1 MLILHIGS
9 PKTGTTALQQFLNG
23 NTEALRKVGVN
34 YMNAARTHIAH
45 NPLAQSVP
53 QGKAAELVAEIVREY
68 DEKPDLTHVIS
79 SEIMSRVVVANG
91 LRGLFPEHIA
101 KNTKVI
107 CYLRRQDRYAE
118 VLYKQLAKNALVPN
132 DRGSFL
138 AGQIRKLAYN
148 AFLDVYA
155 EMFGRENIQIKP
167 FDRSAFREGDIVADF
182 AQEMLGLD
190 DLSAF
195 DRGVGEANKSMSVE
209 LSEMLGAVSF
219 DKTANVRQLI
229 RVLST
234 YDDPLLFSKND
245 TFPIEDRVTLMAEL
259 RESNEALRAAYA
271 PHLAQLFDMSDIE
284 AGVEAPE
291 LASRQV
297 RARALAGS
305 RALGRAILEVTK
317 LQAKATIAK
326 AAQELAA
333 QAPQASET
341 EDDDDGMVT
350 VSSDDMPPNW
360 FIDIAPPK
368 PSTGFYRKLN
378 HHGAAFVDRG
388 RKQLLVT
395 FDNLHN
401 VGDPRINR
409 TLWAEKFAADQ
420 GWSFLGV
427 FAQAPVW
434 YRDPEL
440 IEMFEDLTQSGF
452 FSSFDNVAFAGT
464 SMGAFAALSFSSCA
478 PGSTV
483 LAFSPQSTLDE
494 ALVPWETRFAKGRA
508 ADWSLPF
515 SDAAKEITNAKD
527 VQVYYDPFFEPD
539 RKQIERLQGDNV
551 RHFKCFGFGHKSALV
566 LNRMG
571 HLKPVMKAGVEGTLE
586 AKDFYPMIRD
596 RRNIRIY
603 LMEMQAHLEGKGMAE
618 RSERLK
624 AAFRKRQRQMAA
636 E

>member
-9 PKTGTTALQQFLNG
+9 PKTGTTALQQFLHSNAD
-23 NTEALRKVGVN
+23 ALRKAGVN
-34 YMNAARTHIAH
+34 YMTAARTHIAH
-45 NPLAQSVP
+45 NPLAQAVP
-53 QGKAAELVAEIVREY
+53 QGKAAELVAQIVEEY
-68 DEKPDLTHVIS
+68 DANPDMTHVVS
-79 SEIMSRVVVANG
+79 SEIMFRVVVANG
-91 LRGLFPEHIA
+91 LRGLFPDHIA
-101 KNTKVI
+101 RNTKVI

-132 DRGSFL
+132 DRTSFL
-138 AGQIRKLAYN
+138 AGQIKKLAFTN
-148 AFLDVYA
+148 FLDVYA
-155 EMFGRENIQIKP
+155 EMFGTENIRIKP
-167 FDRSAFREGDIVADF
+167 FDRKAFKDGDIVADF
-182 AQEMLGLD
+182 AEDMLGLS

-195 DRGVGEANKSMSVE
+195 DRPTREANKSMSVE
-209 LSEMLGAVSF
+209 LSEMLGAISF

-245 TFPIEDRVTLMAEL
+245 TFSLESRVTLMNEL
-259 RESNEALRAAYA
+259 AQDNEKLRATYA
-271 PHLAQLFDMSDIE
+271 PHLPQLFDMSDLDS
-284 AGVEAPE
+284 GVEDVE
-291 LASRQV
+291 LEPRNV

-317 LQAKATIAK
+317 MQAQAAIAK
-326 AAQELAA
+326 AVQGAALAQPKPAEN
-333 QAPQASET
+333 

-350 VSSDDMPPNW
+350 VSSDDMPPAW
-360 FIDIAPPK
+360 FVDIAPPK
-368 PSTGFYRKLN
+368 PATGFYRKLN

-434 YRDPEL
+434 YRDSEL
-440 IEMFEDLTQSGF
+440 IEMFEDLRENGF
-452 FSSFDNVAFAGT
+452 FASFDNVAFAGT

-494 ALVPWETRFAKGRA
+494 TLVPWETRFAKGRA
-508 ADWSLPF
+508 ADWSLAF
-515 SDAAKEITNAKD
+515 SDAANEIATARD
-527 VQVYYDPFFEPD
+527 IQLYYDPFFEPD
-539 RKQIERLQGDNV
+539 RKQVERLQGENV

-571 HLKPVMKAGVEGTLE
+571 HLKTVMKSGIEGTL
-586 AKDFYPMIRD
+586 AASDFYPMIRD
-596 RRNIRIY
+596 RRNIRLY
-603 LMEMQAHLEGKGMAE
+603 LTEMQAHLEAKGMTE

-624 AAFRKRQRQMAA
+624 AAFRKRQRQSGD
-636 E
+636 

>member
-1 MLILHIGS
+1 MRLL
-9 PKTGTTALQQFLNG
+9 T
-23 NTEALRKVGVN
+23 
-34 YMNAARTHIAH
+34 
-45 NPLAQSVP
+45 
-53 QGKAAELVAEIVREY
+53 ELVAQIVEEY
-68 DEKPDLTHVIS
+68 DANPDMTHVVS
-79 SEIMSRVVVANG
+79 SEIMFRVVVANG
-91 LRGLFPEHIA
+91 LRGLFPDHIA
-101 KNTKVI
+101 RNTKVI

-132 DRGSFL
+132 DRTSFL
-138 AGQIRKLAYN
+138 AGQIKKLAFTN
-148 AFLDVYA
+148 FLDVYA
-155 EMFGRENIQIKP
+155 EMFGTENIRIKP
-167 FDRSAFREGDIVADF
+167 FDRKAFKDGDIVADF
-182 AQEMLGLD
+182 AEDMLGLS

-195 DRGVGEANKSMSVE
+195 DRPTREANKSMSVE
-209 LSEMLGAVSF
+209 LSEMLGAISF

-245 TFPIEDRVTLMAEL
+245 TFSLESRVTLMNEL
-259 RESNEALRAAYA
+259 AQDNEKLRATYA
-271 PHLAQLFDMSDIE
+271 PHLPQLFDMSDLDS
-284 AGVEAPE
+284 GVEDVE
-291 LASRQV
+291 LEPRNV

-317 LQAKATIAK
+317 MQAQAAIAK
-326 AAQELAA
+326 AVQGAALAQPKPAE
-333 QAPQASET
+333 S

-350 VSSDDMPPNW
+350 VSSDDMPPAW
-360 FIDIAPPK
+360 FVDIAPPK
-368 PSTGFYRKLN
+368 PATGFYRKLN

-434 YRDPEL
+434 YRDSEL
-440 IEMFEDLTQSGF
+440 IEMFEDLRENGF
-452 FSSFDNVAFAGT
+452 FASFDNVAFAGT

-494 ALVPWETRFAKGRA
+494 TLVPWETRFAKGRA
-508 ADWSLPF
+508 ADWSLAF
-515 SDAAKEITNAKD
+515 SDAANEIATARD
-527 VQVYYDPFFEPD
+527 VQLYYDPFFEPD
-539 RKQIERLQGDNV
+539 RKQVERLQGENV
-551 RHFKCFGFGHKSALV
+551 RHFKCFCFGHKSALV

-571 HLKPVMKAGVEGTLE
+571 HLKTVMKSGIEGTL
-586 AKDFYPMIRD
+586 AASDFYPMIRD
-596 RRNIRIY
+596 RRNIRLY
-603 LMEMQAHLEGKGMAE
+603 LTEMQAHLEAKGMTE
-618 RSERLK
+618 RSEWLK
-624 AAFRKRQRQMAA
+624 AAFRKRQRQSGD
-636 E
+636 

>member
-9 PKTGTTALQQFLNG
+9 PKTGTTALQQFLHSNAD
-23 NTEALRKVGVN
+23 ALRKAGVN
-34 YMNAARTHIAH
+34 YMTAARTHIAH
-45 NPLAQSVP
+45 NPLAQAVP
-53 QGKAAELVAEIVREY
+53 QGKAAELVAQIVEEY
-68 DEKPDLTHVIS
+68 DANPDMTHVVS
-79 SEIMSRVVVANG
+79 SEIMFRVVVANG
-91 LRGLFPEHIA
+91 LRGLFPDHIA
-101 KNTKVI
+101 RNTKVI

-132 DRGSFL
+132 DRTSFL
-138 AGQIRKLAYN
+138 AGQIKKLAFTN
-148 AFLDVYA
+148 FLDVYA
-155 EMFGRENIQIKP
+155 EMFGTENIRIKP
-167 FDRSAFREGDIVADF
+167 FDRKAFKDGDIVADF
-182 AQEMLGLD
+182 AEDMLGLS

-195 DRGVGEANKSMSVE
+195 DRPTREANKSMSVE
-209 LSEMLGAVSF
+209 LSEMLGAISF

-245 TFPIEDRVTLMAEL
+245 TFSLESRVTLMNEL
-259 RESNEALRAAYA
+259 AQDNEKLRATYA
-271 PHLAQLFDMSDIE
+271 PHLPQLFDMSDLDS
-284 AGVEAPE
+284 GVEDVE
-291 LASRQV
+291 LEPRNV

-317 LQAKATIAK
+317 MQAQAAIAK
-326 AAQELAA
+326 AVQGAALAQPEPAE
-333 QAPQASET
+333 S

-350 VSSDDMPPNW
+350 VSSDDMPPAW
-360 FIDIAPPK
+360 FVDIAPPK
-368 PSTGFYRKLN
+368 PATGFYRKLN

-434 YRDPEL
+434 YRDSEL
-440 IEMFEDLTQSGF
+440 IEMFEDLRENGF
-452 FSSFDNVAFAGT
+452 FASFDNVAFAGT

-483 LAFSPQSTLDE
+483 LAFSPQSTLNKT
-494 ALVPWETRFAKGRA
+494 LVPWETRFAKGRA
-508 ADWSLPF
+508 ADWSLAF
-515 SDAAKEITNAKD
+515 SDAANEIATARD
-527 VQVYYDPFFEPD
+527 IQLYYDPFFEPD
-539 RKQIERLQGDNV
+539 RKQVERLQGANV

-571 HLKPVMKAGVEGTLE
+571 HLKTVMKSGIEGTL
-586 AKDFYPMIRD
+586 AASDFYPMIRD
-596 RRNIRIY
+596 RRNIRLY
-603 LMEMQAHLEGKGMAE
+603 LTEMQAHLEAKGMTE

-624 AAFRKRQRQMAA
+624 AAFRKRQRQSGD
-636 E
+636 

>member
-9 PKTGTTALQQFLNG
+9 PKTGTTALQQFLHSNAD
-23 NTEALRKVGVN
+23 ALRKAGVN
-34 YMNAARTHIAH
+34 YMTAARTHIAH
-45 NPLAQSVP
+45 NPLAQAVP
-53 QGKAAELVAEIVREY
+53 QGKAAELVAQIVKEY
-68 DEKPDLTHVIS
+68 DANPDMTHVVS
-79 SEIMSRVVVANG
+79 SEIMFRVVVANG
-91 LRGLFPEHIA
+91 LKGLFPEHIA
-101 KNTKVI
+101 RNTKVI

-132 DRGSFL
+132 DRTSFL
-138 AGQIRKLAYN
+138 AGQIKKLAFTN
-148 AFLDVYA
+148 FLDVYA
-155 EMFGRENIQIKP
+155 EMFGTENIRIKP
-167 FDRSAFREGDIVADF
+167 FDRKAFKDGDIVADF
-182 AQEMLGLD
+182 AEDMLGLS
-190 DLSAF
+190 DLSGF
-195 DRGVGEANKSMSVE
+195 DRPTREANKSMSVE
-209 LSEMLGAVSF
+209 LSEMLGAISF

-245 TFPIEDRVTLMAEL
+245 TFSLENRVTLMNEL
-259 RESNEALRAAYA
+259 AQDNEKLRATYA
-271 PHLAQLFDMSDIE
+271 PHLPQLFDMSDLDS
-284 AGVEAPE
+284 GVEDVE
-291 LASRQV
+291 LEPRNV

-317 LQAKATIAK
+317 MQAQAAIAK
-326 AAQELAA
+326 AVQGAALAQPKPAE
-333 QAPQASET
+333 S

-350 VSSDDMPPNW
+350 VSSDDMPPAW
-360 FIDIAPPK
+360 FVDIAPPK
-368 PSTGFYRKLN
+368 PATGFYRKLN

-440 IEMFEDLTQSGF
+440 IEMFEDLRENGF
-452 FSSFDNVAFAGT
+452 FASFDNVAFAGT

-494 ALVPWETRFAKGRA
+494 TLVPWETRFAKGRA
-508 ADWSLPF
+508 ADWSLAF
-515 SDAAKEITNAKD
+515 SDAAKEIATARD
-527 VQVYYDPFFEPD
+527 VQLYYDPFFEPD
-539 RKQIERLQGDNV
+539 RKQVERLQGENV

-571 HLKPVMKAGVEGTLE
+571 HLKTVMKAGIEGSL
-586 AKDFYPMIRD
+586 AASDFYPMIRD
-596 RRNIRIY
+596 RRNIRLY
-603 LMEMQAHLEGKGMAE
+603 LTEMQAHLEAKGMTE

-624 AAFRKRQRQMAA
+624 AAFRKRQRQSGD
-636 E
+636 

>member
-9 PKTGTTALQQFLNG
+9 PKTGTTALQQFLHSNAD
-23 NTEALRKVGVN
+23 ALRKAGVN
-34 YMNAARTHIAH
+34 YMTAARTHIAH
-45 NPLAQSVP
+45 NPLAQAVP
-53 QGKAAELVAEIVREY
+53 QGKAAELVAQIVKEY
-68 DEKPDLTHVIS
+68 DANPDMTHVVS
-79 SEIMSRVVVANG
+79 SEIMFRVVVANG
-91 LRGLFPEHIA
+91 LKGLFTDHIA
-101 KNTKVI
+101 RNTKVI

-132 DRGSFL
+132 DRTSFL
-138 AGQIRKLAYN
+138 AGQIKKLAFTN
-148 AFLDVYA
+148 FLDVYA
-155 EMFGRENIQIKP
+155 EMFGTENIRIKP
-167 FDRSAFREGDIVADF
+167 FDRKAFKDGDIVADF
-182 AQEMLGLD
+182 AEDMLGLS

-195 DRGVGEANKSMSVE
+195 DRPTREANKSMSVE
-209 LSEMLGAVSF
+209 LSEMLGAISF

-245 TFPIEDRVTLMAEL
+245 TFSLENRVTLMNEL
-259 RESNEALRAAYA
+259 AQDNEKLRATYA
-271 PHLAQLFDMSDIE
+271 PHLPQLFDMSDLDS
-284 AGVEAPE
+284 GVEDVE
-291 LASRQV
+291 LEPRNV

-317 LQAKATIAK
+317 MQAQAAIAK
-326 AAQELAA
+326 AVQGAALAQPKPAE
-333 QAPQASET
+333 S

-350 VSSDDMPPNW
+350 VSSDDMPPAW
-360 FIDIAPPK
+360 FVDIAPPK
-368 PSTGFYRKLN
+368 PATGFYRKLN

-440 IEMFEDLTQSGF
+440 IEMFEDLRENGF
-452 FSSFDNVAFAGT
+452 FASFDNVAFAGT

-494 ALVPWETRFAKGRA
+494 TLVPWETRFAKGRA
-508 ADWSLPF
+508 ADWSLAF
-515 SDAAKEITNAKD
+515 SDAAKEIATARD
-527 VQVYYDPFFEPD
+527 VQLYYDPFFEPD
-539 RKQIERLQGDNV
+539 RKQVERLQGENV

-571 HLKPVMKAGVEGTLE
+571 HLKTVMKAGIEGSL
-586 AKDFYPMIRD
+586 AASDFYPMIRD
-596 RRNIRIY
+596 RRNIRLY
-603 LMEMQAHLEGKGMAE
+603 LTEMQAHLEAKGMTE

-624 AAFRKRQRQMAA
+624 AAFRKRQRQSGD
-636 E
+636 

>member
-1 MLILHIGS
+1 M
-9 PKTGTTALQQFLNG
+9 QQFLHSNAD
-23 NTEALRKVGVN
+23 ALRKAGVN
-34 YMNAARTHIAH
+34 YMTAARTHIAH
-45 NPLAQSVP
+45 NPLAQAVP
-53 QGKAAELVAEIVREY
+53 QGKAAELVAQIVEEY
-68 DEKPDLTHVIS
+68 DANPDMTHVVS
-79 SEIMSRVVVANG
+79 SEIMFRVVVANG
-91 LRGLFPEHIA
+91 LRGLFPDHIA
-101 KNTKVI
+101 RNTKVI

-132 DRGSFL
+132 DRTSFL
-138 AGQIRKLAYN
+138 AGQIKKLAFTN
-148 AFLDVYA
+148 FLDVYA
-155 EMFGRENIQIKP
+155 EMFGTENIRIKP
-167 FDRSAFREGDIVADF
+167 FDRKAFKDGDIVADF
-182 AQEMLGLD
+182 AEDMLGLS

-195 DRGVGEANKSMSVE
+195 DRPTREANKSMSVE
-209 LSEMLGAVSF
+209 LSEMLGAISF

-245 TFPIEDRVTLMAEL
+245 TFSLESRVTLMNEL
-259 RESNEALRAAYA
+259 AQDNEKLRATYA
-271 PHLAQLFDMSDIE
+271 PHLPQLFDMSDLDS
-284 AGVEAPE
+284 GVEDVE
-291 LASRQV
+291 LEPRNV

-317 LQAKATIAK
+317 MQAQAAIAK
-326 AAQELAA
+326 AVQGAALAQPKPAEN
-333 QAPQASET
+333 

-350 VSSDDMPPNW
+350 VSSDDMPPAW
-360 FIDIAPPK
+360 FVDIAPPK
-368 PSTGFYRKLN
+368 PATGFYRKLN

-434 YRDPEL
+434 YRDSEL
-440 IEMFEDLTQSGF
+440 IEMFEDLRENGF
-452 FSSFDNVAFAGT
+452 FASFDNVAFAGT

-494 ALVPWETRFAKGRA
+494 TLVPWEIRFAKGRA
-508 ADWSLPF
+508 ADWSLAF
-515 SDAAKEITNAKD
+515 SDAANEIATARD
-527 VQVYYDPFFEPD
+527 VQLYYDPFFEPD
-539 RKQIERLQGDNV
+539 RKQVERLQGANV

-571 HLKPVMKAGVEGTLE
+571 HLKTVMKSGIEGTL
-586 AKDFYPMIRD
+586 AASDFYPMIRD
-596 RRNIRIY
+596 RRNIRLY
-603 LMEMQAHLEGKGMAE
+603 LTEMQAHLEAKGMTE

-624 AAFRKRQRQMAA
+624 AAFRKRQRQSGD
-636 E
+636 

>member
-9 PKTGTTALQQFLNG
+9 PKTGTTALQQFLHSNAD
-23 NTEALRKVGVN
+23 ALRKAGVN
-34 YMNAARTHIAH
+34 YMTAARTHIAH
-45 NPLAQSVP
+45 NPLAQAVP
-53 QGKAAELVAEIVREY
+53 QGKAAELVAQIVEEY
-68 DEKPDLTHVIS
+68 DANPDMTHVVS
-79 SEIMSRVVVANG
+79 SEIMFRVVVANG
-91 LRGLFPEHIA
+91 LRGLFPDHIA
-101 KNTKVI
+101 RNTKVI

-132 DRGSFL
+132 DRTSFL
-138 AGQIRKLAYN
+138 AGQIKKLAFTN
-148 AFLDVYA
+148 FLDVYA
-155 EMFGRENIQIKP
+155 EMFGTENIRIKP
-167 FDRSAFREGDIVADF
+167 FDRKAFKDGDIVADF
-182 AQEMLGLD
+182 AEDMLGLS

-195 DRGVGEANKSMSVE
+195 DRPTREANKSMSVE
-209 LSEMLGAVSF
+209 LSEMLGAISF

-245 TFPIEDRVTLMAEL
+245 TFSLESRVTLMNEL
-259 RESNEALRAAYA
+259 AQDNEKLRATYA
-271 PHLAQLFDMSDIE
+271 PHLPQLFDMSDLDS
-284 AGVEAPE
+284 GVEDVE
-291 LASRQV
+291 LEPRNV

-317 LQAKATIAK
+317 MQAQAAIAK
-326 AAQELAA
+326 AVQGAALAQPKPAA
-333 QAPQASET
+333 S

-350 VSSDDMPPNW
+350 VSSDDMPPAW
-360 FIDIAPPK
+360 FVDIAPPK
-368 PSTGFYRKLN
+368 PATGFYRKLN

-434 YRDPEL
+434 YRDSEL
-440 IEMFEDLTQSGF
+440 IEMFEDLRENGF
-452 FSSFDNVAFAGT
+452 FASFDNVAFAGT

-494 ALVPWETRFAKGRA
+494 TLVPWETRFAKGRA
-508 ADWSLPF
+508 ADWSLAF
-515 SDAAKEITNAKD
+515 SDAAKEIATARD
-527 VQVYYDPFFEPD
+527 VQLYYDPFFEPD
-539 RKQIERLQGDNV
+539 RKQVERLQGGNV

-571 HLKPVMKAGVEGTLE
+571 HLKTVMKSGIEGTL
-586 AKDFYPMIRD
+586 AASDFYPMIRD
-596 RRNIRIY
+596 RRNIRLY
-603 LMEMQAHLEGKGMAE
+603 LTEMQAHLEAKGMTE
-618 RSERLK
+618 RSEQLK
-624 AAFRKRQRQMAA
+624 AAFRKRQRQSGD
-636 E
+636 